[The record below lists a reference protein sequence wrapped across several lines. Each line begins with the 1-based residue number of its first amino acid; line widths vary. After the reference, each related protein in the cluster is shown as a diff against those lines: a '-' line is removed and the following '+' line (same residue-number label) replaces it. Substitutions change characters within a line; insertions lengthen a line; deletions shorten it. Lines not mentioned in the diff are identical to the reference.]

1 MKNFLSVI
9 LFFAVIFI
17 GFSGKLSA
25 QKMLFFR
32 AKSDFSIVIP
42 NRATDLEILSANELQ
57 KYIKRCSGAELPI
70 ITEKQYSEKQA
81 AIFVG
86 KTDYAQ
92 VQSAAIS
99 QLKNDG
105 FFIYSDSNNLIIYG
119 KEKKGTLYGVYDFLE
134 TFLGFRLYTPDNLY
148 VTDKAFFHLPD
159 TLIIRNP
166 SFRYREVLYYYPNQS
181 QLYADWHK
189 LHNRNDLAQDW
200 GMFVHTFRHL
210 IPVEKYF
217 EEHPE
222 WFSEIN
228 GRRIKDGQLCLSN
241 PDVLEELCRNLAM
254 EMEKKPEATYWSV
267 SNNDNMNNCQCA
279 QCHRLDSLYG
289 APSGT
294 LLYFINQVAARF
306 PDKQISTLAYQ
317 YTRKAPER
325 WIVPEPNVN
334 IMFCSIECGR
344 QESIAT
350 AIDEEE
356 FRSDMYGWKR
366 LTDNL
371 FVWDYIV
378 QFRNMLNPFPNLH
391 VLQPNLQ
398 YFRDNKVEMMFEQG
412 TGAQNKTAWM
422 EIRTYLTAKLLW
434 NVDAD
439 VDSIFAE
446 FCQGYYGAAS
456 PYISEFYREMHQ
468 SLIASKKGLEIYG
481 YPIDGKEGYLSPT
494 QIGKYQKLI
503 AQAYAVAGCDS
514 TLVDK
519 IRYLELSLDFAVLE
533 LAMSNISPELS
544 FFIYKNGEKCVSQ
557 EMMTKAENFVADC
570 HRFGINNLEEMG
582 YTPEKFFAN
591 IKNFIAKSTL
601 PNLAQ
606 NRKVTLK
613 TQFSP
618 TYDAGGAQS
627 LTDGIVGTLDYHF
640 NWLGFEGKHLDA
652 IVDLESEKV
661 INQISIDFFFYPL
674 SWIYAPEKVIFYISR
689 NGKRWK
695 KVSER
700 QYENPQILAKANIVN
715 FSSEELTNKKAR
727 YIRVK
732 ATSPLVNPEW
742 HRGYGL
748 PCWIFT
754 DEIIVR

>member
-42 NRATDLEILSANELQ
+42 NRATDLEILSANELH

-86 KTDYAQ
+86 KTDFAQ
-92 VQSAAIS
+92 TQSAAIS

-241 PDVLEELCRNLAM
+241 PEVLEELCRNLAM

-325 WIVPEPNVN
+325 WIVPEPNE
-334 IMFCSIECGR
+334 IGR
-344 QESIAT
+344 A
-350 AIDEEE
+350 
-356 FRSDMYGWKR
+356 
-366 LTDNL
+366 
-371 FVWDYIV
+371 
-378 QFRNMLNPFPNLH
+378 H
-391 VLQPNLQ
+391 V
-398 YFRDNKVEMMFEQG
+398 
-412 TGAQNKTAWM
+412 
-422 EIRTYLTAKLLW
+422 
-434 NVDAD
+434 
-439 VDSIFAE
+439 
-446 FCQGYYGAAS
+446 
-456 PYISEFYREMHQ
+456 
-468 SLIASKKGLEIYG
+468 
-481 YPIDGKEGYLSPT
+481 
-494 QIGKYQKLI
+494 
-503 AQAYAVAGCDS
+503 
-514 TLVDK
+514 
-519 IRYLELSLDFAVLE
+519 
-533 LAMSNISPELS
+533 
-544 FFIYKNGEKCVSQ
+544 
-557 EMMTKAENFVADC
+557 
-570 HRFGINNLEEMG
+570 
-582 YTPEKFFAN
+582 
-591 IKNFIAKSTL
+591 
-601 PNLAQ
+601 
-606 NRKVTLK
+606 
-613 TQFSP
+613 
-618 TYDAGGAQS
+618 
-627 LTDGIVGTLDYHF
+627 
-640 NWLGFEGKHLDA
+640 
-652 IVDLESEKV
+652 
-661 INQISIDFFFYPL
+661 
-674 SWIYAPEKVIFYISR
+674 
-689 NGKRWK
+689 
-695 KVSER
+695 
-700 QYENPQILAKANIVN
+700 
-715 FSSEELTNKKAR
+715 
-727 YIRVK
+727 
-732 ATSPLVNPEW
+732 
-742 HRGYGL
+742 
-748 PCWIFT
+748 
-754 DEIIVR
+754 